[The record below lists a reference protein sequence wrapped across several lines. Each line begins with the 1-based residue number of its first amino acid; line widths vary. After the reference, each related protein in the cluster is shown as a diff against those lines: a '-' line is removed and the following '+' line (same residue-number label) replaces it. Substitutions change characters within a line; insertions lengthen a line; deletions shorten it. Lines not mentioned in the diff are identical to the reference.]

1 MVVLMND
8 NIDIKFL
15 IDILLQDK
23 PSESIRDSE
32 NYIFKIIPEL
42 SLCKNFE
49 QNSIWHVY
57 DVYEH
62 ILKVIDGV
70 DSNLVLRMAALFHD
84 IGKPFVYDEDQNG
97 IGHFFGHWD
106 KSKEIFDEF
115 AIKYNIDEKIRNEVS
130 NLILYH
136 DLNID
141 RIGDLE
147 LDSLVNTFDRNGIVM
162 LFLLKRSDLLAQ
174 NEKYHY
180 LLEDYRKQENKVL
193 ARGIKINGS
202 LWYRKL

>member
-97 IGHFFGHWD
+97 IGHFL
-106 KSKEIFDEF
+106 
-115 AIKYNIDEKIRNEVS
+115 V
-130 NLILYH
+130 
-136 DLNID
+136 
-141 RIGDLE
+141 IGINQKKFSM
-147 LDSLVNTFDRNGIVM
+147 SL
-162 LFLLKRSDLLAQ
+162 Q
-174 NEKYHY
+174 
-180 LLEDYRKQENKVL
+180 
-193 ARGIKINGS
+193 
-202 LWYRKL
+202 